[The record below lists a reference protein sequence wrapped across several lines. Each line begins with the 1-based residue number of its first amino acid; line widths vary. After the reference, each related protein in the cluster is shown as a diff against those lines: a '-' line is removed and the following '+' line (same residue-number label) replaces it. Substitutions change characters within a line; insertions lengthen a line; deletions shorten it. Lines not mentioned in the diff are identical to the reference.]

1 MAEIE
6 FKGHRFD
13 TGLIIVFTSCL
24 VLLIWILL
32 KLFRVIQTPLIF
44 EMLPIITGLVMI
56 FGFGVSAGKILQVI
70 KHLQEND
77 KETNR
82 KLESLINE
90 HIMLKADF
98 KHYARYKKSII
109 F

>member
-56 FGFGVSAGKILQVI
+56 FGFGVSVGKILQVI